1 MPETNMRKKLMR
13 VSSMPWWLHEVVG
26 GDPGG
31 TPAQGG
37 NDGHE
42 IPNERCAWRPF
53 YCAPETI
60 RTSDTRFRRA
70 VLYPLSYEGVTS
82 CPRPL

>member
-1 MPETNMRKKLMR
+1 MMRAEKAATTVTRYARAFRMA
-13 VSSMPWWLHEVVG
+13 S
-26 GDPGG
+26 
-31 TPAQGG
+31 
-37 NDGHE
+37 
-42 IPNERCAWRPF
+42 F

>member
-1 MPETNMRKKLMR
+1 MPWSLMR
-13 VSSMPWWLHEVVG
+13 YSAETPEAPQHRAATTVTRYPRALGMVSF
-26 GDPGG
+26 
-31 TPAQGG
+31 
-37 NDGHE
+37 N
-42 IPNERCAWRPF
+42 
-53 YCAPETI
+53 CAPETI

>member
-1 MPETNMRKKLMR
+1 MMRAEKAATTVTR
-13 VSSMPWWLHEVVG
+13 
-26 GDPGG
+26 DPR
-31 TPAQGG
+31 AL
-37 NDGHE
+37 
-42 IPNERCAWRPF
+42 RMASF

>member
-1 MPETNMRKKLMR
+1 MVTTVTRYARAFRMA
-13 VSSMPWWLHEVVG
+13 S
-26 GDPGG
+26 
-31 TPAQGG
+31 
-37 NDGHE
+37 
-42 IPNERCAWRPF
+42 F